1 MIFSK
6 IYEEGANAS
15 DLPVLIEVGTALGIE
30 NVEDYL
36 NSDKDLEEVQQEA
49 REASR
54 QGITGVPFFAAY
66 RKGTQKEPLTFS
78 GAHPPKTLLKAIQ
91 SIAAEVAE

>member
-1 MIFSK
+1 DL
-6 IYEEGANAS
+6 EEVQQEALEAS
-15 DLPVLIEVGTALGIE
+15 RQGITG
-30 NVEDYL
+30 
-36 NSDKDLEEVQQEA
+36 DLEEVQQEA